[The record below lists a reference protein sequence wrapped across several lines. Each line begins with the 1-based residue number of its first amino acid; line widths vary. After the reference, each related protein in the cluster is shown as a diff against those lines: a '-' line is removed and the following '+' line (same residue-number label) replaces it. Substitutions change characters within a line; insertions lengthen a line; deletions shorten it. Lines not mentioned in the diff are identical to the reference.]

1 MEIGSD
7 NRISFLDVT
16 LIVENG
22 IITFDLYKKTYELRK
37 IFQLSVQPSFST

>member
-7 NRISFLDVT
+7 DRINFLEVT

-22 IITFDLYKKTYELRK
+22 IITFDLYKKLTNSDISTFSPT
-37 IFQLSVQPSFST
+37 IF